1 MRVFVPQDSISIA
14 LGADLIANKIVQSGH
29 EIIRNSSRGLH
40 FLEVLIE
47 VEIDGARHCFGPIST
62 NEIDDLIANNFTKS
76 HPKYLGIV
84 DELKLIK
91 AQNRFSFAKCGIN
104 DPLDFDGYLTLGGGK
119 ALEKAKAIGA
129 QKTIDEIKSSGLRGR
144 GGAGFPAAIKWQTVK
159 DAQSNQKY
167 IICNADEGDSGN
179 FADRAYMEGDPF
191 GLIEAMAIAGF
202 ALGASKGYI
211 YVRSEYPIAIKILK
225 AAIEIAKQRGLL
237 ENFDLEVFVGAGA
250 YVCGEE
256 TALLESIEGKRG
268 MVRAKPP
275 IPALEGLFGK
285 PTLVNNVLTFAAIAP
300 IILNGGVHYAGFG
313 TGRSLGTIPIQLSGN
328 IKNGGYY
335 ELPFGMTLRELIYD
349 IGGGIKSGR
358 EFGAVQI
365 GGPLGAY
372 FTAENLDLIFDYEIL
387 AQAGGILGHGSL
399 VVFDDTIDFLKM
411 ARFAFEFCAHE
422 SCGKC
427 TPCRIGSTRGVET
440 MDRIIAGEN
449 QYELVDDLCETMKF
463 GSLCAL
469 GGFTPYPVQ
478 SAIRAWRGKNV

>member
-1 MRVFVPQDSISIA
+1 MRVFIPQDSISIA
-14 LGADLIANKIVQSGH
+14 LGADLIAQKIAHVGH

-47 VEIDGARHCFGPIST
+47 VEIDGARHGFGPIST
-62 NEIDDLIANNFTKS
+62 NEIDDLIVNNFAKS
-76 HPKYLGIV
+76 HHKYMGIV
-84 DELKLIK
+84 DELPLLK
-91 AQNRFSFAKCGIN
+91 AQNRLSFAKCGLN
-104 DPLDFDGYLTLGGGK
+104 DPLDYDGYLALGGGK
-119 ALEKAKAIGA
+119 VIGKVKAIGA
-129 QKTIDEIKSSGLRGR
+129 QKTIDEIKTSGLRGR
-144 GGAGFPAAIKWQTVK
+144 GGAGFPASIKWQTVK
-159 DAQSNQKY
+159 DAVSNQKY

-179 FADRAYMEGDPF
+179 FSDRAYMEGDPF

-225 AAIEIAKQRGLL
+225 AAIEIAKQRTLL

-300 IILNGGVHYAGFG
+300 IILNGGGHYAGFG
-313 TGRSLGTIPIQLSGN
+313 SGKSLGTIPIQLSGN

-335 ELPFGMTLRELIYD
+335 EVPFGMSLRELIYD

-387 AQAGGILGHGSL
+387 PQAGGILGHGSL

-478 SAIRAWRGKNV
+478 SAIKAWRGKNV

>member
-1 MRVFVPQDSISIA
+1 MRVFIPQDSISIA
-14 LGADLIANKIVQSGH
+14 LGADLIAKKIAQSGH

-40 FLEVLIE
+40 FLEILIE
-47 VEIDGARHCFGPIST
+47 VEIDGARHGFGPIST
-62 NEIDDLIANNFTKS
+62 NEIEDLIASNFAKS

-91 AQNRFSFAKCGIN
+91 SQNRLSFAKCGIN

-225 AAIEIAKQRGLL
+225 AAIYIAKQRVLL
-237 ENFDLEVFVGAGA
+237 ENFDIEVFVGAGA

-300 IILNGGVHYAGFG
+300 IILNDGAHYAGFG

-358 EFGAVQI
+358 KFGAVQI

-372 FTAENLDLIFDYEIL
+372 FSAENLDLIFDYEIL

-478 SAIRAWRGKNV
+478 SAIKAWRGKNV